1 MFIATAW
8 DLASSRRRRRAPP
21 TLSTGRALSLSW
33 IIAASW
39 HTSQGRIVSIYSR
52 YICYM
57 LYASWFIKWTFE
69 CFTMGRRTLR
79 CESSK
84 GKQISIRSCQ
94 RRQNCKRKTLR
105 GEWSEGGNAL
115 RRTAWF
121 VVVLL
126 SNALERKFIL
136 VRCWNLRPFAAQPA
150 HHPHGRRPL
159 ERAYL
164 ACCSLGTWH
173 HHSGQTVKPR

>member
-1 MFIATAW
+1 MDFW
-8 DLASSRRRRRAPP
+8 VLHNGPP
-21 TLSTGRALSLSW
+21 HVALWIIKRQTNLNSKLSTSAKLQKENWEQER
-33 IIAASW
+33 
-39 HTSQGRIVSIYSR
+39 
-52 YICYM
+52 
-57 LYASWFIKWTFE
+57 
-69 CFTMGRRTLR
+69 
-79 CESSK
+79 
-84 GKQISIRSCQ
+84 
-94 RRQNCKRKTLR
+94 
-105 GEWSEGGNAL
+105 GGNAL

-164 ACCSLGTWH
+164 AAARTGHLAPLGTN
-173 HHSGQTVKPR
+173 SEASLVLALKCLPRRLVEWAHTLYKAGKHLVVASMPRLLYITA

>member
-1 MFIATAW
+1 MDFW
-8 DLASSRRRRRAPP
+8 VLHNGPP
-21 TLSTGRALSLSW
+21 HVALWIIKRQTNLNSKLSTSAKLQKENSKEVVERGR
-33 IIAASW
+33 
-39 HTSQGRIVSIYSR
+39 
-52 YICYM
+52 
-57 LYASWFIKWTFE
+57 
-69 CFTMGRRTLR
+69 
-79 CESSK
+79 
-84 GKQISIRSCQ
+84 
-94 RRQNCKRKTLR
+94 
-105 GEWSEGGNAL
+105 GNAL

-164 ACCSLGTWH
+164 AEHLAPPLGTN
-173 HHSGQTVKPR
+173 SEASLVLALKCLPRRLVELAHTHLIKQENTSSSPRCLVFYI

>member
-1 MFIATAW
+1 
-8 DLASSRRRRRAPP
+8 
-21 TLSTGRALSLSW
+21 
-33 IIAASW
+33 
-39 HTSQGRIVSIYSR
+39 
-52 YICYM
+52 M

-136 VRCWNLRPFAAQPA
+136 VWCWNLRPFAAQPA

-159 ERAYL
+159 ERAFL
-164 ACCSLGTWH
+164 AAARWALGTTTRDKQWSLASDGPQVPSSTPCRMGTH
-173 HHSGQTVKPR
+173 TLYKAGKHLVVASMPRLLYITA